1 MSKKDKRGERE
12 MLEKNIEKEKRKH
25 RKLWNGYYARLT
37 KSKKEKIENIEN
49 KYKGRYDYD

>member
-1 MSKKDKRGERE
+1 

-49 KYKGRYDYD
+49 KYKKGEEWE

>member
-1 MSKKDKRGERE
+1 

-49 KYKGRYDYD
+49 KYKKEEEWE